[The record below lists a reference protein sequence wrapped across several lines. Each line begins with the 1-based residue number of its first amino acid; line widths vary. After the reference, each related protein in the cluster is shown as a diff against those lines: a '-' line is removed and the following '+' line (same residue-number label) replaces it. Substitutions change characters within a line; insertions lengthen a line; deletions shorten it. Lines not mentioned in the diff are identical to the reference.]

1 MVSKLLFAA
10 IGGVVAQS
18 VAPRAA
24 SSVDYLFTLLVH
36 VDHFSKL
43 YTNLLV

>member
-18 VAPRAA
+18 IAPQAA

-36 VDHFSKL
+36 INHFQNS
-43 YTNLLV
+43 LLT